1 MDKEKIERGTRLILE
16 GIGEDLTREG
26 LRNTPQRVAAM
37 YKELC
42 RGIDRDPGEVIEVFF
57 EEAYDEMVV
66 LKNIPFHSLCEHHL
80 LPFIGT
86 AGIVYVPKENRVVG
100 ASKLARSLEIAS
112 RKPQLQERLTA
123 QVADALMKRIEPHG
137 VLVKIEAEHLCMT
150 MRGVRKPGSKMVT
163 SAIRG
168 IFRKE
173 RASREEALELL
184 RDFH

>member
-1 MDKEKIERGTRLILE
+1 LILE
-16 GIGEDLTREG
+16 GIGENLNREG
-26 LRNTPQRVAAM
+26 IKDTPKRVASMFA
-37 YKELC
+37 ELC
-42 RGIDRDPGEVIEVFF
+42 AGIEKDPREAIEVFF
-57 EEAYDEMVV
+57 QEAYDEMVV

-86 AGIVYVPKENRVVG
+86 AGVVYIPMENRIVG
-100 ASKLARSLEIAS
+100 ASKLARALELAS
-112 RKPQLQERLTA
+112 RKPQLQERLTD
-123 QVADALMKRIEPHG
+123 QVADALMEKIEPHG

-150 MRGVRKPGSKMVT
+150 IRGVQKPGSKMVT

-168 IFRKE
+168 IFRRE

>member
-1 MDKEKIERGTRLILE
+1 MDKEKIKEGTRLILE

-26 LRNTPQRVAAM
+26 IKNTPTRVASM
-37 YKELC
+37 YANLC
-42 RGIDRDPGEVIEVFF
+42 RGVDKDPREVIEVFF
-57 EEAYDEMVV
+57 QESYDEMVV

-86 AGIVYVPKENRVVG
+86 AGIVYIPKENRIVG
-100 ASKLARSLEIAS
+100 ASKLARALELAS

-123 QVADALMKRIEPHG
+123 QVADALMEKIEPHG

-150 MRGVRKPGSKMVT
+150 IRGVKKPGSRMVT

-168 IFRKE
+168 IFHKK

-184 RDFH
+184 RDYH